1 MFSPPMNSGSG
12 TRLAGGAPSA
22 RPGRSAARDIL
33 EQYRKKRN
41 FKKTSEPQG
50 RFKAPAG
57 RKNPTFVIQRH
68 DASHLHY
75 DLRLEE
81 NGVLKSWAIPKTPP
95 EVEGLKR
102 LAVETEDHPLD
113 YQNFEGT
120 IPEGEYGAGRVE
132 IWDKGC
138 YLPLERGP
146 GKRLFTLSGRKL
158 KGTFVLIKLRAG
170 DKRDKNW
177 LFFKTRSKTEGR

>member
-1 MFSPPMNSGSG
+1 MSPRKT
-12 TRLAGGAPSA
+12 TRRTGNASPAKK
-22 RPGRSAARDIL
+22 GRSVAGDTL
-33 EQYRKKRN
+33 GPYRKKRN

-50 RFKAPAG
+50 GRTRPGGPTPPA
-57 RKNPTFVIQRH
+57 FVVQRH

-81 NGVLKSWAIPKTPP
+81 KGVLKSWAIPKTPP

-113 YQNFEGT
+113 YQNFEGI

-132 IWDKGC
+132 IWDKGR
-138 YLPLERGP
+138 YLPLEQTP
-146 GKRLFTLSGRKL
+146 AKRLFRLSGRKL
-158 KGTFVLIKLRAG
+158 NGTFALIKLKPG
-170 DKRDKNW
+170 DKKDKNW
-177 LFFKTRSKTEGR
+177 LFFKTRTTEGR